1 VTHLPR
7 TADIGI
13 EGTIS
18 DTSRLNRLLG
28 VAAVV
33 LAAALVWIAASGLR
47 WPARAAVVS
56 LLTLLPVA
64 LAAQGRQLE
73 ALPAEVPR
81 IAIYAS
87 SAAALWMLAGLV
99 LLAAVTSGFSPAA
112 LGLRAIPPG
121 PLLSWTVGV
130 TAGGLL
136 LLALSRALGV
146 CESPMLLRLLPRS
159 GAERLA
165 FAALSATAGVT
176 EELVFRGFLIPA
188 LETALG
194 SAWFAAVL
202 SSLVFG
208 FLHGYQQTP
217 GMLRAG
223 ILGFGLALPL
233 IMTRSLLPAILAH
246 TAYDIVAGVFL
257 ARLWLRTEEAGTWPR
272 DAGIG

>member
-1 VTHLPR
+1 
-7 TADIGI
+7 
-13 EGTIS
+13 
-18 DTSRLNRLLG
+18 
-28 VAAVV
+28 
-33 LAAALVWIAASGLR
+33 
-47 WPARAAVVS
+47 VS

-130 TAGGLL
+130 TAGGL
-136 LLALSRALGV
+136 
-146 CESPMLLRLLPRS
+146 LLRLLPRS

-233 IMTRSLLPAILAH
+233 IMTRSLLPAILAD

-257 ARLWLRTEEAGTWPR
+257 AQLWLRTEEAGTWPR